1 MSTIGHDQ
9 PYERVYSQFRW
20 NIPDYYNIGVDIC
33 DRHVASRG
41 DVTAVLFEDE
51 SGATRKYTF
60 AEISEASNR
69 FANALAARGLGRED
83 RIAILLPQIPEIGIA
98 HAGIYKLGAIAVPL
112 SNLFGPDAI
121 EYRLHDSGARAV
133 ITDAV
138 GREKLAEVRERLPQL
153 ELVYLVD
160 GDAAPGEI
168 DFQEELQR
176 AIPRFT
182 AVQTHAN
189 DPALI
194 IYTSGTTGP
203 PKGVLHAH
211 RALAGHFPGFE
222 LSHSFFPQPGDL
234 FWTPADW
241 AWAGGLLDALLPA
254 WHYGYPVLAY
264 KFAHKFDP
272 ERAFWLMDK
281 HHVRNT
287 FVPPTALKIMRQVPD
302 PRGRYRVRLRTIMS
316 AGESLGADTLA
327 WGTEQLGITIDE
339 MFGQTEANYIV
350 GNCHELAAVK
360 PGSMGR
366 AYPGHRVSVVDEGGH
381 VVPAGTVGEVA
392 VHRDTPVMFLEYW
405 NKPDATRQKFGGDWM
420 LTGDLAVQDE
430 DGYLFFQ
437 GRRDDIIGSAGYR
450 IGPTEVE
457 ECLLKH
463 PAVALAGVV
472 GTPDTLRG
480 SVVKAYV
487 QLAPGFS
494 ASEALKVDIQTH
506 VRKRLAA
513 YEYPRAIEFIDQI
526 PLTTTGKI
534 KRNELRQ
541 RAEQPVEGGTP

>member
-1 MSTIGHDQ
+1 
-9 PYERVYSQFRW
+9 
-20 NIPDYYNIGVDIC
+20 
-33 DRHVASRG
+33 
-41 DVTAVLFEDE
+41 
-51 SGATRKYTF
+51 
-60 AEISEASNR
+60 
-69 FANALAARGLGRED
+69 
-83 RIAILLPQIPEIGIA
+83 
-98 HAGIYKLGAIAVPL
+98 
-112 SNLFGPDAI
+112 
-121 EYRLHDSGARAV
+121 
-133 ITDAV
+133 
-138 GREKLAEVRERLPQL
+138 
-153 ELVYLVD
+153 
-160 GDAAPGEI
+160 
-168 DFQEELQR
+168 
-176 AIPRFT
+176 
-182 AVQTHAN
+182 
-189 DPALI
+189 
-194 IYTSGTTGP
+194 
-203 PKGVLHAH
+203 
-211 RALAGHFPGFE
+211 
-222 LSHSFFPQPGDL
+222 
-234 FWTPADW
+234 
-241 AWAGGLLDALLPA
+241 
-254 WHYGYPVLAY
+254 
-264 KFAHKFDP
+264 
-272 ERAFWLMDK
+272 
-281 HHVRNT
+281 
-287 FVPPTALKIMRQVPD
+287 
-302 PRGRYRVRLRTIMS
+302 MS